1 MTIPL
6 YNIPVKMDCST
17 VTIGISTRW
26 YQLIPQ
32 FAMEMRKKKKRRKK
46 MPGSGRLN
54 LVIIYIYIY
63 GLLYPIV
70 VILVT
75 VYI

>member
-1 MTIPL
+1 MVPADT
-6 YNIPVKMDCST
+6 PVRHGD
-17 VTIGISTRW
+17 
-26 YQLIPQ
+26 
-32 FAMEMRKKKKRRKK
+32 EEEKKTPKK

-54 LVIIYIYIY
+54 LVIIYIY